1 MIGAAALE
9 AMLGEGY
16 RLLEPLHE
24 SSNSNVVRVE
34 SPSGERLIL
43 KVLARAENTRDRIA
57 RYRQE
62 FALSQQ
68 VGGNAIVRAT
78 SMGQHSG
85 QYFIVFEDIGGTAL
99 RNLLADGALPI
110 ADALRFLRG
119 AAHAL
124 ATLHAAGI
132 THNDVNPANLV
143 WSEAQHQLQL
153 IDLGIASDL
162 PPSRAMAAPPQR
174 IEGTLSYV
182 SPEQTGR
189 TQAAVDERSDLYA
202 LGATAFELLTGEPP
216 FSRDTLLELVH
227 AHLAV
232 PAPDVRTLRPEVP
245 EALAR
250 VVAVLLAKD
259 PDDRYDSAQS
269 VLVDLDALDSGQ
281 RATGTWPAL
290 TIAQH
295 RTTPRLRLRQRL
307 YGRSPELKALG
318 AALDATGDAATQLAL
333 IAGASGTGKSS
344 LVHAL
349 QPELVARR
357 GWYLSGKFDQVGQ
370 GIVYGALVQ
379 ALRDFAGQLAGAPE
393 VELQAARA
401 HFRAALGER
410 TGTLLKLA
418 PPLELV
424 LQAPAQ
430 VSEPGSVQ
438 EEQNQFLEEM
448 TLGLNAIA
456 SLSGP
461 VVLFLD
467 DLQWSDPASLS
478 LLRDLLLGGELH
490 GLLVVGAY
498 RDNEVAAG
506 GPLAQ
511 FLSRMRRE
519 LPSHTAIEVGAL
531 PDDALVELAR
541 DTIGG
546 TERSIEELAALLA
559 RFTAGNPFFVRQFL
573 QVMVETGAV
582 RRSEGGVWTWDRD
595 ATLRIGATENVV
607 EFLAERQAAL
617 PQSTRAALEV
627 AACAGGTFEVGAVA
641 ACLGLS
647 RSETVEALRPALTL
661 GHVSLA
667 DTTRP
672 LAAAWV
678 DDAHPEAQYEEIR
691 LRFAHDRVQQAVY
704 DGIPDERRRS
714 VHLSLARLGLADHAP
729 ETLGD
734 ALFGIMEHLSHA
746 IGLVG
751 RNERSKWARV
761 CLCAADQA
769 HAATAYATAL
779 RYAEFGEALLGRAEE
794 TEALRFELYMRAF
807 ESSYS
812 CAAFHESDRRHALL
826 LPLAQ
831 DRTRA
836 VRVALVRMDQLLL
849 EGRYEDACATSL
861 GTLEVLEIAF
871 GTTDEALITQRA
883 EEDARVRALLPRDG
897 IATLGQRLE
906 RTGNDDVIAAVR
918 LLYGQF
924 LAAYLSARGQ
934 LALTGF
940 SVMTRLTLEHGYAPL
955 SGYGLVGYGMVL
967 TLEESDFEFAHQMA
981 ALGVTLAERLDQP
994 SAAAKTNFLFAA
1006 DVHSWARPIRDAMP
1020 YYERA
1025 FTLGMQSGDW
1035 LTVGYVLMQRGS
1047 DTITCGMDLAS
1058 LEADYEEQLAL
1069 LHRIRNEEAA
1079 ELVHAGT
1086 MQPLRHLRG
1095 QTRDWVR
1102 FDTPDLQVDA
1112 FVQRH
1117 ADRPFHLAWLY
1128 AGLIRAAY
1136 LAGDVASYG
1145 LWAGRVEV
1153 VERNIPSHAKVPESV
1168 WMAGLMRIE
1177 RLRLDLAEDVEEET
1191 RELHRLR
1198 RRLLVW
1204 RDACPANNAH
1214 RVALLDAELAR
1225 WQGHVGAAVENFESA
1240 IHRAQSAGMMHH
1252 QAIALERYGRFW
1264 LDRGRTSAG
1273 TEFIREAATL
1283 FATWGATAKVSAL
1296 EREFPRMGE
1305 ISVPSPMAEAPS
1317 SPKTGASSSGSTSRS
1332 SVDIDVATVV
1342 RASQAIAE
1350 EIDYDKLVGRILET
1364 VLQQAGASRCVLIT
1378 RDLDEDET
1386 EWLLA
1391 AELRAGFE
1399 PTALG
1404 LALEG
1409 PEAAQHVY
1417 ATAVRA
1423 TLRTGELFRSIDA
1436 MSDPVL
1442 AADPYIME
1450 SRCRSIAC
1458 LDLRSSGTIMGAIY
1472 LENRDL
1478 AGAFTESKLAVLR
1491 HLSTQ
1496 VAYAMTNARLYR
1508 ALDDAVLSLEDR
1520 VEQRT
1525 AELADA
1531 LRNLERTQ
1539 RELTRTARLASM
1551 STMVAGIA
1559 HELNTPL
1566 GVALTAASMLDGGEG
1581 GEVSR
1586 ESRAV
1591 KLIRSNVQRAAELV
1605 RAFKEV
1611 SGDQLVAE
1619 RRQVDLATHLQHALD
1634 SLQPLTRR
1642 HHLDVVLETPP
1653 TPVALVVNGGRIVQV
1668 ISNLVENA
1676 AVHAHRGA
1684 SGTLRIRAEVAS
1696 PTRTRLIV
1704 SDQGAGM
1711 TAEVA
1716 ERCMD
1721 PFYTT
1726 NRSEGGTGLG
1736 LFIVFSIVTDELGG
1750 TFQLKTAPG
1759 EGVTVTM
1766 EFPNVM
1772 PMQEGE
1778 TSGDDRLPR

>member
-1 MIGAAALE
+1 MIAAEALE
-9 AMLGEGY
+9 AVFGQGY
-16 RLLEPLHE
+16 RVLDELHH
-24 SSNSNVVRVE
+24 SSNSSVARVQT
-34 SPSGERLIL
+34 PTGTTAIL
-43 KVLARAENTRDRIA
+43 KVLSRTENSRDRIA

-68 VGGNAIVRAT
+68 VGGERIVRAT
-78 SMGQHSG
+78 AMGQHAG
-85 QYFIVFEDIGGTAL
+85 QYYIVFEDIGGTAL
-99 RNLLADGALPI
+99 RNLLHEGPLPV
-110 ADALRFLRG
+110 AEALRYLRG
-119 AAHAL
+119 AAQAL
-124 ATLHAAGI
+124 AVLHAAAI

-143 WSEAQHQLQL
+143 WSEQRQLLQL

-162 PPSRAMAAPPQR
+162 PPSRASAAPPQQ

-202 LGATAFELLTGEPP
+202 LGATAFELLIGEPP
-216 FSRDTLLELVH
+216 FTRDTLLELVH

-232 PAPDVRTLRPEVP
+232 APPDLRTLRPEVP
-245 EALAR
+245 ESLAR
-250 VVAVLLAKD
+250 IVALLLAKD
-259 PDDRYDSAQS
+259 PDERYDSAQS
-269 VLVDLDALDSGQ
+269 LLVDLDALDVGQ
-281 RATGTWPAL
+281 RSTGVWPAL
-290 TIAQH
+290 DLS
-295 RTTPRLRLRQRL
+295 RRRSVPKLRLRQRL
-307 YGRSPELKALG
+307 YGRAHELEALG
-318 AALDATGDAATQLAL
+318 SALDATGDDDAQLAL

-370 GIVYGALVQ
+370 GIVYGAWVQ

-393 VELQAARA
+393 VELQAARD
-401 HFRAALGER
+401 HFATTLGER

-418 PPLELV
+418 PQLDLV
-424 LQAPAQ
+424 LTPPTLVVEA
-430 VSEPGSVQ
+430 GSVQ
-438 EEQNQFLEEM
+438 EEQNQFREEM

-456 SLSGP
+456 TLSGP

-467 DLQWSDPASLS
+467 DLQWSDPASIS
-478 LLRDLLLGGELH
+478 LLRDLLLAGELH

-531 PDDALVELAR
+531 PDDALVALAQ

-546 TERSIEELAALLA
+546 SEASTRELAELLA

-582 RRSEGGVWTWDRD
+582 RPGRDGAWEWDRD
-595 ATLRIGATENVV
+595 ATARIGATENVV
-607 EFLAERQAAL
+607 SFLAERQAAL
-617 PQSTRAALEV
+617 PQGTRAALEV

-641 ACLGLS
+641 ACLGLQ
-647 RSETVEALRPALTL
+647 RSETVQALRPALEL

-678 DDAHPEAQYEEIR
+678 DDAHPESRTHEIR

-704 DGIPDERRRS
+704 DSIPDDRRRAT
-714 VHLSLARLGLADHAP
+714 HLSLARLGLAERPP
-729 ETLGD
+729 ESLGD

-746 IGLVG
+746 LDLVG
-751 RNERSKWARV
+751 RNERATWATV
-761 CLCAADQA
+761 CLRAADRA
-769 HAATAYATAL
+769 HASTAYATAL
-779 RYAEFGEALLGRAEE
+779 RYAEFGEQLIAGGAADE
-794 TEALRFELYMRAF
+794 TLRFELTMRAF
-807 ESSYS
+807 ESSYC
-812 CAAFHESDRRHALL
+812 CAAFDESDRRHALL
-826 LPLAQ
+826 VPMAT

-836 VRVALVRMDQLLL
+836 LRVALVRMDQLLL
-849 EGRYEDACATSL
+849 EGRYKDGCDTSL
-861 GTLEVLEIAF
+861 RALESLGITF
-871 GTTDEALITQRA
+871 GTTDEALVAQRA
-883 EEDARVRALLPRDG
+883 TEDARVRARLPEGG
-897 IATLGQRLE
+897 IAALGEQLQQTE
-906 RTGNDDVIAAVR
+906 DEDVVAAVR

-924 LAAYLSARGQ
+924 LAAYLSSQGQ

-940 SVMTRLTLEHGYAPL
+940 SVMARLTVEHGYAPL

-967 TLEESDFEFAHQMA
+967 TLEESDFEFAHQVA
-981 ALGVTLAERLDQP
+981 AMGVTLAERFDQA

-1025 FTLGMQSGDW
+1025 FALGMQAGDW
-1035 LTVGYVLMQRGS
+1035 LTVGYVLMQRGA

-1069 LHRIRNEEAA
+1069 LHRLRNEEAT

-1095 QTRDWVR
+1095 QTRDWLH
-1102 FDTPDLQVDA
+1102 FDTPELQVEA
-1112 FVQRH
+1112 YIKRH
-1117 ADRPFHLAWLY
+1117 ADRPFHLGWLY

-1136 LAGDVASYG
+1136 FAGDVPSYG
-1145 LWAGRVEV
+1145 TWADRVSV
-1153 VERNIPSHAKVPESV
+1153 VETAIPSHAKVPETV
-1168 WMAGLMRIE
+1168 WIAALMRVD
-1177 RLRLDLAEDVEEET
+1177 RLRLERAEDVEAET
-1191 RELHRLR
+1191 KELHRLR

-1204 RDACPANNAH
+1204 RDACAANNAH
-1214 RVALLDAELAR
+1214 RVALLDAEIAR

-1240 IHRAQSAGMMHH
+1240 VHRAQSAGMIHH
-1252 QAIALERYGRFW
+1252 QALALERYGRFW
-1264 LDRGRTSAG
+1264 IDRGRRFAG
-1273 TEFIREAATL
+1273 LEFIREAGSLYA
-1283 FATWGATAKVSAL
+1283 AWGATAKVKAL
-1296 EREFPRMGE
+1296 SLEFPNLGE
-1305 ISVPSPMAEAPS
+1305 MSAPQALVEPSPSTTGGTS
-1317 SPKTGASSSGSTSRS
+1317 SAGSTSRS

-1350 EIDYDKLVGRILET
+1350 EIDYDKLVSRILVT
-1364 VLQQAGASRCVLIT
+1364 VLQQAGAGRCVLVT
-1378 RDLDEDET
+1378 QNLVDDAEGWVLS
-1386 EWLLA
+1386 

-1399 PTALG
+1399 PTPLG
-1404 LALEG
+1404 LPLESD
-1409 PEAAQHVY
+1409 EAAQQVY
-1417 ATAVRA
+1417 ASAVRA
-1423 TLRTGELFRSIDA
+1423 TVRTGELFRTADA
-1436 MSDPVL
+1436 TADPVL
-1442 AADPYIME
+1442 AADPYIAE
-1450 SRCRSIAC
+1450 HGCKSIAC
-1458 LDLRSSGTIMGAIY
+1458 VELRSSGAIMGALY

-1520 VEQRT
+1520 VEKRT

-1566 GVALTAASMLDGGEG
+1566 GVALTAASMLDGGEDG
-1581 GEVSR
+1581 SGTR

-1611 SGDQLVAE
+1611 SGDQLIAE
-1619 RRQVDLATHLQHALD
+1619 RRSVDLATHLQHALD

-1642 HHLDVVLETPP
+1642 HHLDVVLETPEE
-1653 TPVALVVNGGRIVQV
+1653 PVTLVVNGGRIVQV

-1676 AVHAHRGA
+1676 AVHAYRGA
-1684 SGTLRIRAEVAS
+1684 AGTLRIRAEVAS
-1696 PTRTRLIV
+1696 ASRTRLIV
-1704 SDQGAGM
+1704 SDEGVGM
-1711 TAEVA
+1711 SAEVA

-1750 TFQLKTAPG
+1750 TFHLKTAP
-1759 EGVTVTM
+1759 EQGVTVTM

-1772 PMQEGE
+1772 PLQEGE
-1778 TSGDDRLPR
+1778 ASSDDGLPR